1 MNSREKSLELL
12 FVSKVRIK
20 ALKYFLLNPT
30 TQIHLRAAV
39 RQFDEEINAVRRE
52 LMRFE
57 KMGLLKVES
66 KGNKKY
72 FKLNLDHPF
81 INELL
86 GIVHKSSGLGEEI
99 IKNAK
104 DLGNIDFA
112 VLTPS
117 YTKSVYTS
125 SLVIDLAIV
134 GVVDL
139 NKLQSII
146 RKYEDKMGKEIHFT
160 VLSPSEFQIRK
171 RRKDDFIVNLVQQDL
186 IMLIG
191 KHEELIRQGT
201 LNV

>member
-86 GIVHKSSGLGEEI
+86 GIVHKSSGLE
-99 IKNAK
+99 
-104 DLGNIDFA
+104 
-112 VLTPS
+112 
-117 YTKSVYTS
+117 
-125 SLVIDLAIV
+125 
-134 GVVDL
+134 
-139 NKLQSII
+139 
-146 RKYEDKMGKEIHFT
+146 
-160 VLSPSEFQIRK
+160 K
-171 RRKDDFIVNLVQQDL
+171 R
-186 IMLIG
+186 
-191 KHEELIRQGT
+191 
-201 LNV
+201 

>member
-1 MNSREKSLELL
+1 
-12 FVSKVRIK
+12 
-20 ALKYFLLNPT
+20 
-30 TQIHLRAAV
+30 
-39 RQFDEEINAVRRE
+39 
-52 LMRFE
+52 
-57 KMGLLKVES
+57 
-66 KGNKKY
+66 
-72 FKLNLDHPF
+72 
-81 INELL
+81 
-86 GIVHKSSGLGEEI
+86 
-99 IKNAK
+99 
-104 DLGNIDFA
+104 
-112 VLTPS
+112 
-117 YTKSVYTS
+117 
-125 SLVIDLAIV
+125 LVIDLAIV